1 MSTTRI
7 NVDAV
12 ERIRSIAGEERKEE
26 AEFLIDL
33 ICDEAK
39 EGGMSRWREQYRKR
53 LNAHVADKGVARA
66 D

>member
-1 MSTTRI
+1 L
-7 NVDAV
+7 
-12 ERIRSIAGEERKEE
+12 IAGEERKAE

-39 EGGMSRWREQYRKR
+39 EGGIPRWREQYRKR
-53 LNAHVADKGVARA
+53 LSAHMAKKGAVRA